1 MGTSM
6 VQIPLHM
13 VSWVHLSH
21 LTQGIQR
28 SSTETH
34 LGWTFPTD
42 EFQIFPSKQKLFVFF
57 ASIHYWNQG
66 LNESVKL
73 WTWILLPSLTLQIR
87 QCCWKSVPC
96 PACTKKTYNS
106 NKEGEKAPG
115 QGPWEPAGVEPFCTT
130 KIHHCQCNCFL
141 SPKNSPAYQCF
152 SSGYRYTF
160 TQGKNQIPPLSCLS
174 PLLRLPRIMCYLVSA
189 EPGQHTK
196 DTQSHQQT
204 QDKIH

>member
-28 SSTETH
+28 SSIETR
-34 LGWTFPTD
+34 LGWTFPTA

-115 QGPWEPAGVEPFCTT
+115 QGPWEPAV
-130 KIHHCQCNCFL
+130 
-141 SPKNSPAYQCF
+141 SPSVQPRYITANATV
-152 SSGYRYTF
+152 SSLPKTHLPISASVVA
-160 TQGKNQIPPLSCLS
+160 TDTH
-174 PLLRLPRIMCYLVSA
+174 LPR
-189 EPGQHTK
+189 EKTK
-196 DTQSHQQT
+196 SLLCLASLPY
-204 QDKIH
+204 